1 MIHRFAP
8 VLIVVGVL
16 LTVNDRLWAGSISVP
31 NASFEAPVA
40 LFPTPSI
47 DSWQKTPTP
56 EWYDEGGGGFLWS
69 QLTGTFRNPPPS
81 SPSNHI
87 VNCDG
92 LQAIWMFAVP
102 EVCLFQD
109 YDSMD
114 WNDPEPSHA
123 FDATFEPGKSY
134 QLSVG
139 VVGTGGGMQEG
150 VTLELSLYYRDA
162 ASNRVVVAATTVTN
176 TPAVFT
182 TNTILV
188 DFQVT
193 VPVVKPDDVWAG
205 KHIGIQFLS
214 TVSPELE
221 GGYWD
226 LDNVRLVSIQAPI
239 FLNPTRANGEF
250 HCTIESEPGL
260 RLEIFAS
267 PELSAPPENWTS
279 LGIITNSTGTIPFVD
294 STPGFDQR
302 YYQARQVP

>member
-1 MIHRFAP
+1 MILRFAP
-8 VLIVVGVL
+8 VLIAMAAL
-16 LTVNDRLWAGSISVP
+16 LAPNDHLEAGPIHVP
-31 NASFEAPVA
+31 NASFESPTAF
-40 LFPTPSI
+40 FPAPSI
-47 DSWQKTPTP
+47 DSWQKTETP

-92 LQAIWMFAVP
+92 LQAIWLFVVP

-114 WNDPEPSHA
+114 SNDAEPSHA
-123 FDATFEPGKSY
+123 FDATYEPGKSY
-134 QLSVG
+134 QLTVG

-150 VTLELSLYYRDA
+150 VTLDLSLYFRDA
-162 ASNRVVVAATTVTN
+162 ASNRIPVAVTTVTN
-176 TPAVFT
+176 TPDVFT

-188 DFQVT
+188 DFQVN

-205 KHIGIQFLS
+205 KKIGIQFLS
-214 TVSPELE
+214 TVSPEME

-226 LDNVRLVSIQAPI
+226 LDNVRLVSTQSPK
-239 FLNPTRANGEF
+239 FVNPTRDNGTF
-250 HCTIESEPGL
+250 ACTIESEPGL
-260 RLEIFAS
+260 AFEIFAS
-267 PELSAPPENWTS
+267 PELTLPPESWTS
-279 LGIITNSTGTIPFVD
+279 LGTVTNTTGTFAFID
-294 STPGFDQR
+294 SAPGFDQR

>member
-8 VLIVVGVL
+8 VLIAAGVL

-56 EWYDEGGGGFLWS
+56 DGYDEGGGGFLWS

-92 LQAIWMFAVP
+92 LQAIWLFVVP

-114 WNDPEPSHA
+114 WNDPVPSRA

-134 QLSVG
+134 QLTVG

-150 VTLELSLYYRDA
+150 VTLELSLYHRDA
-162 ASNRVVVAATTVTN
+162 ASNRVTVAATTITN

-188 DFQVT
+188 DFQVN
-193 VPVVKPDDVWAG
+193 VPVVKPEDPWAG
-205 KHIGIQFLS
+205 KKIGIQFLS
-214 TVSPELE
+214 TVSPEME

-226 LDNVRLVSIQAPI
+226 LDNVRLVSTQAPI
-239 FLNPTRANGEF
+239 FLNPTRSNGEF
-250 HCTIESEPGL
+250 HCNIQSEPGL
-260 RLEIFAS
+260 RFEIFAGQD
-267 PELSAPPENWTS
+267 LLAAPENWTS

-294 STPGFDQR
+294 STPGFAQR